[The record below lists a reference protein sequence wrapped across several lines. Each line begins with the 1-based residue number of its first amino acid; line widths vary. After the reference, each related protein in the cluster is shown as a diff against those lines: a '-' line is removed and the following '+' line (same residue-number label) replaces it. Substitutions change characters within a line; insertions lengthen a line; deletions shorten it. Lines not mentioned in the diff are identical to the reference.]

1 MKERTI
7 PQKKF
12 GLIFIV
18 IGAVLLAAGGTI
30 FFPASGHRNNI
41 RGKIGNFGMFGFY
54 WSATPQSQKAAGAFY
69 CNRVNVSP
77 ILRYGRANGFAVRPV
92 QE

>member
-30 FFPASGHRNNI
+30 FLMGFMDPARPFSR
-41 RGKIGNFGMFGFY
+41 
-54 WSATPQSQKAAGAFY
+54 QSPRRFST
-69 CNRVNVSP
+69 CRFLP
-77 ILRYGRANGFAVRPV
+77 P
-92 QE
+92 